1 MHQEKNNLF
10 HPFWIQKLNENEFI
24 VVMKILREDYTQVL
38 RQRMNNTYPKLM
50 IRQRIRRRIRF
61 INTMSDKLRKTH
73 DQDQE
78 AVLTVHRLHKGMVG
92 GTGCGW
98 PRPNSHYWTTTPLL
112 IGQLL
117 GTLYLLEMND
127 TLDLHLTLTCPPRHY
142 EKQSFGWVLYTVHE
156 YLLLF

>member
-1 MHQEKNNLF
+1 MNSSLWWK
-10 HPFWIQKLNENEFI
+10 
-24 VVMKILREDYTQVL
+24 VLREDTQLL
-38 RQRMNNTYPKLM
+38 RQRINSTYPKFL
-50 IRQRIRRRIRF
+50 IRKRIRRRIRF

-92 GTGCGW
+92 GTGCCW

-142 EKQSFGWVLYTVHE
+142 EVQSLGRSRVLALILE
-156 YLLLF
+156 YFSLRGVVGPKV